1 MDAVV
6 AIDRT
11 SFPKKCA
18 ALADLCT
25 IISCPIVDIE
35 ATSPRVFLQKCEDL
49 AEEYQL
55 VIPCTRNMFV
65 RDHLLQ
71 RGVNLIITV

>member
-1 MDAVV
+1 VDAVV
-6 AIDRT
+6 AIDRA

-18 ALADLCT
+18 ALADLTT
-25 IISCPIVDIE
+25 IINCPIVEVE